1 MAVAVRWS
9 EIKSTLRKSGGED
22 SVAHVISVV
31 VTRNSLFKVVRI
43 FYKPPVKRTEEDI
56 AYATAFLWE
65 NRVRFSFFRSKSRP
79 AIEALCRVMGA
90 LVCTAGH
97 LVYDVGV
104 SVPVH

>member
-43 FYKPPVKRTEEDI
+43 FYKVNI
-56 AYATAFLWE
+56 AQNGAWQWE
-65 NRVRFSFFRSKSRP
+65 LSSQRRWCWWQ
-79 AIEALCRVMGA
+79 L
-90 LVCTAGH
+90 
-97 LVYDVGV
+97 
-104 SVPVH
+104 